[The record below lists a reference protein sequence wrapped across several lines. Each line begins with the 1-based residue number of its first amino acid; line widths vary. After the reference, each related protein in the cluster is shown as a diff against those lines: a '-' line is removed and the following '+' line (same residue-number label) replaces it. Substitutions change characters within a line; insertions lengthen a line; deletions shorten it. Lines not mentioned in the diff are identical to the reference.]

1 MFHLHHFSASLHR
14 ANSFLASQL
23 EEIKPEEYFNEQVR
37 IERWTMSEH
46 VRPSSVKPKDSRSS
60 VSSQELTEECD
71 HDRNYI
77 EKFVREELSP
87 SPCLLP
93 LPPQIIESHDSEI
106 WMSSGNKEDSESS
119 VSDSSTLTLATKK
132 KAPKT
137 WEFVDGLLRE
147 NLRSDKDSEN
157 SVSSKQYKEEI
168 NSTRQEEFENKN
180 WTNGDNMEDLLR
192 KKQLLP
198 PPPLLTPY
206 TSSAWLAPPESHTN
220 TVLTQGGVQEHM
232 FRLPPPTFTHRA
244 PLHAH
249 PPVIRAPP
257 GVTVNTNTPFS
268 LGAQHDHMFRPPP
281 PTFTHHAPPSPL
293 VLPDL
298 QQMIIRPPALPAG
311 GADSQKLNLHSLS
324 GCYLPEN
331 VLLQPAGV
339 LNGEILYKA
348 IQTPLNVNVS
358 KRVRDK
364 QDVGRPYVKKPP
376 NAFILFLKEIRPKVV
391 SELNISRSA
400 MVNRFV
406 GEMWNC
412 LPVEVKAKYFEKA
425 RLEQKLHQQQHPGWS
440 ASDNYGKKRKGVKN
454 KTSESSSSSSTA
466 YTPRPV
472 PFLHLIPDSAS
483 ESAQHHRGP
492 KAETD

>member
-1 MFHLHHFSASLHR
+1 MVLNGSCIS
-14 ANSFLASQL
+14 SF
-23 EEIKPEEYFNEQVR
+23 
-37 IERWTMSEH
+37 

-106 WMSSGNKEDSESS
+106 WISSGNKEDSESS

-132 KAPKT
+132 EAPKT

-157 SVSSKQYKEEI
+157 SVSSKKYKEEI
-168 NSTRQEEFENKN
+168 NSTLQEEFENKN
-180 WTNGDNMEDLLR
+180 WTNGDNMEELLR

-206 TSSAWLAPPESHTN
+206 TSPAWLAPPESHTN
-220 TVLTQGGVQEHM
+220 TVLTQGGVQAHM

-257 GVTVNTNTPFS
+257 GVTVNTNAPFS

-298 QQMIIRPPALPAG
+298 QQIIIRPPALPAG
-311 GADSQKLNLHSLS
+311 GVDSQKL
-324 GCYLPEN
+324 
-331 VLLQPAGV
+331 
-339 LNGEILYKA
+339 
-348 IQTPLNVNVS
+348 VS
-358 KRVRDK
+358 
-364 QDVGRPYVKKPP
+364 Q
-376 NAFILFLKEIRPKVV
+376 
-391 SELNISRSA
+391 
-400 MVNRFV
+400 
-406 GEMWNC
+406 
-412 LPVEVKAKYFEKA
+412 
-425 RLEQKLHQQQHPGWS
+425 
-440 ASDNYGKKRKGVKN
+440 
-454 KTSESSSSSSTA
+454 
-466 YTPRPV
+466 
-472 PFLHLIPDSAS
+472 
-483 ESAQHHRGP
+483 
-492 KAETD
+492 